1 VKQETVHYILT
12 SNEPKISAILT
23 VSELYVLALGL
34 VVGNI
39 TKAQTLVLHCTEV
52 LTAQEK

>member
-1 VKQETVHYILT
+1 MKQETVHYILT